1 MADIASQDERLR
13 LEFNRWAEA
22 GKGEGMEQDHLPI
35 TLPALARM
43 DIHSTDNILDVG
55 CGSGWLSRLLAQ
67 RVTEGRIVGM
77 DLSDEMVRRARQ
89 SSAGIEHIVF

>member
-13 LEFNRWAEA
+13 EEFNRWAEA

-35 TLPALARM
+35 TIPALARM

-55 CGSGWLSRLLAQ
+55 CGSGWLSRLLSQ

-77 DLSDEMVRRARQ
+77 DLSDEMVRRGNSLGAQLLR
-89 SSAGIEHIVF
+89 